1 MTAHTLP
8 VATDAAAR
16 IADLERRVARQE
28 ALLQREDDFHRLL
41 EQVVLHD
48 GALEDLCTTLAE
60 FFGRAC
66 VVTSTDGRVLARATA
81 TEGDTLC
88 GGASTRPGACSSE
101 RADGARGSAT
111 SVTTEPSCRSSR
123 AAASSVSRG
132 FHQGTA
138 FSDTDLHL
146 LSRARRRSRLAV
158 TKEQAVSASSRY
170 RAEFLRDALTGRGGV
185 DVVDHA
191 VALGGHRPSAGRRRG
206 RDRRDDQRTE
216 RSPHEVRALQERFA
230 RAWGWAVRAKD
241 STIPVAGFSQEVVA
255 LVPVT
260 AGMDTDEVLRVVGA
274 LVGVVRGE
282 GGGGRRTFATG
293 VSRIVTS
300 PDQLSRAYAEALK
313 AVSIGRQMQGPSALA
328 HFDRLGIHRLL
339 ALIPESEDLRRFVHE
354 SLGELATHDTP
365 ENDDLRRT
373 LAVLLDTNINVAET
387 SRRLFFHYNTLR
399 YRISKLERMLGPIT
413 TDPELQLTV
422 AVALR
427 NHEMRGLWAEP
438 RWAVPVHERLL
449 TEVPAPDLP
458 KKRRGRCASMTNARP
473 HQWTTFRLSVA

>member
-8 VATDAAAR
+8 VATDAATR

-66 VVTSTDGRVLARATA
+66 VVTSTDGRVLARATT

-88 GGASTRPGACSSE
+88 GECFDATGRLLVESE
-101 RADGARGSAT
+101 PTGAREFGDERDHRAFVPIVAGGS
-111 SVTTEPSCRSSR
+111 EL
-123 AAASSVSRG
+123 G
-132 FHQGTA
+132 FLGAFTKGTA

-146 LSRARRRSRLAV
+146 LSRAATVAALAV
-158 TKEQAVSASSRY
+158 TKEQAVSAVESRY

-191 VALGGHRPSAGRRRG
+191 VALGWDIDRPLVVVVAET
-206 RDRRDDQRTE
+206 DEDDQRTE

-300 PDQLSRAYAEALK
+300 PDQLSRAYAESLK

-427 NHEMRGLWAEP
+427 IHEMRGLWAEP
-438 RWAVPVHERLL
+438 R
-449 TEVPAPDLP
+449 
-458 KKRRGRCASMTNARP
+458 
-473 HQWTTFRLSVA
+473 